1 MVLRT
6 VKGSYW
12 VKFLLE
18 EPCPNDC
25 RTYWQ
30 NVLELVAVCGL
41 KKFLQT
47 LVYLSFLLL
56 LTVQLDS
63 MNVWLTFYEV
73 LGVLRFK
80 VKSSGYF

>member
-1 MVLRT
+1 MVLKT
-6 VKGSYW
+6 VKGSYCL
-12 VKFLLE
+12 KFLLE

-25 RTYWQ
+25 KTYRQ
-30 NVLELVAVCGL
+30 NVPELVAVCGL

-73 LGVLRFK
+73 LAVLRFK
-80 VKSSGYF
+80 VKLSGYF